1 MHEMAIAQ
9 SVFDIAL
16 GEARKHADAP
26 IRKIKLS
33 IGEFSGVVKD
43 ALDFA
48 FEVLKPGTPAADAE
62 IEIEIVKLTARCSR
76 CGTIECSLNDLR
88 LKCPHCDRPLDIT
101 SGRDMRVDYIDLD
114 EGDDDAQNTR

>member
-9 SVFDIAL
+9 SVFDIAF
-16 GEARKHADAP
+16 GEANKHADAK

-48 FEVLKPGTPAADAE
+48 FEVQKKGTAAADAE
-62 IEIEIVKLTARCSR
+62 IEIEVVKLTATCPE
-76 CGTIECSLNDLR
+76 CGEAECKLNDLKFSCSNCGR
-88 LKCPHCDRPLDIT
+88 QLTIT
-101 SGRDMRVDYIDLD
+101 SGREMKVDYIDI
-114 EGDDDAQNTR
+114 DDGE